1 MTDRKPLIVVLPGIG
16 GSVLARPGRPDD
28 VVWDAGK
35 GDIAGVVFRPD
46 RLSIDEAPHLE
57 PLGLTES
64 TKFLGFTVVA
74 GYERLLDQ
82 LTAFGTIDRRGD
94 PQHPVP
100 GADVVAVPYDFRRSI
115 IEAAER
121 LDAVVCAH
129 LAGASQAERAGRVT
143 VVAHS
148 MGGLVARVWLGLL
161 GRWPTG
167 ITAGVRAA
175 ARAVPGAGH
184 RRVTPAAA
192 ARRVRAG
199 GVPEPRR
206 SPCSATGAG
215 KWSPGPAPGWP
226 SSPASAGPARPGSR
240 SSWPSGCA
248 ARAGTRHPAEGRNG
262 RQVARQRRV
271 AGAGGA

>member
-1 MTDRKPLIVVLPGIG
+1 MTVRKQLIVVLPGIG

-46 RLSIDEAPHLE
+46 RMSIEVAPHLE
-57 PLGLTES
+57 PLGLTEPTSSPRSALS
-64 TKFLGFTVVA
+64 T
-74 GYERLLDQ
+74 
-82 LTAFGTIDRRGD
+82 
-94 PQHPVP
+94 
-100 GADVVAVPYDFRRSI
+100 GAATRDTRSQAPTSWRCPTTSGRSI
-115 IEAAER
+115 VEAAER